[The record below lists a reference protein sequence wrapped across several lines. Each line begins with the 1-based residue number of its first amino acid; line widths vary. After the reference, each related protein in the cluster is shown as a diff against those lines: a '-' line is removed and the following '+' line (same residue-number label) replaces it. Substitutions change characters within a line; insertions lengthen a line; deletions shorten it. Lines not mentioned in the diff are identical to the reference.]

1 MKVLFSFLLAAFLVA
16 GCSNPASSTSNDSG
30 IKDMGSGSS
39 SGTAQDLPDAF
50 KNFSGN
56 VSLSVQGEY
65 VVITATDVP
74 DHKSP
79 YFDVNDSNYEA
90 YNGDNP
96 DFQLNPNRIVEQN
109 LVFKIPINPQEASSH
124 SYTQLGPIGVAI
136 NGVALFNQ
144 YAGPN
149 RALGDEI
156 NSFDQY
162 NGHPQQSGMYHYH
175 VEPLH
180 ITTEEGEDGLI
191 GFLLDGFPVYGPY
204 ENGKLVTNDDLDQYH
219 GHFGPTKE
227 YPNGIYHY
235 HITSDSPYINGGQY
249 YGTPGIVTQ

>member
-1 MKVLFSFLLAAFLVA
+1 MKVLLSILFSLFIVTGCNSTDSASDLLEVT
-16 GCSNPASSTSNDSG
+16 NSSSDSG
-30 IKDMGSGSS
+30 TM
-39 SGTAQDLPDAF
+39 QNLPKVF
-50 KNFSGN
+50 NKFSDK
-56 VSLSVQGEY
+56 VTLSVQGDY
-65 VVITATDVP
+65 VVITTTDIP

-79 YFDVNDSNYEA
+79 YFDVNDTNYEA
-90 YNGDNP
+90 YNGTNP
-96 DFQLNPNRIVEQN
+96 NFRLNPNRIVEQN
-109 LVFKIPINPQEASSH
+109 LVFKIPLNPQEASSH

-180 ITTEEGEDGLI
+180 ITSKDGEDGLI

-204 ENGKLVTNDDLDQYH
+204 ENGKVITNDDLDQYH
-219 GHFGPTKE
+219 GHFGPTKD

-235 HITSDSPYINGGQY
+235 HITGDSPYINGGQY
-249 YGTPGIVTQ
+249 YGTPGSVTQ